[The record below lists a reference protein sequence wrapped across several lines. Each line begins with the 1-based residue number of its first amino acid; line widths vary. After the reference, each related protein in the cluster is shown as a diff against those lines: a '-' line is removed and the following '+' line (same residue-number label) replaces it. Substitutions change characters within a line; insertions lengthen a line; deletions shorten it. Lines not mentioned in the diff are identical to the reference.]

1 MKEKDKNR
9 KTDLSGFLDYRNDNL
24 KNSER
29 NTFER
34 ELQKDPFAMEA
45 EEGFSGTDP
54 GLISSD
60 MDLLNKKI
68 KLRTGRSRSYILYRI
83 AASIAVLMVVSTVFF
98 MVQRNTPAKHEKL
111 TGPNPEA
118 LAIKEKTGEKEDEKT
133 ETPALPVTVEKMK
146 PEVKT
151 VWAPKRGA
159 EKSED
164 MIDVA
169 PAGSLN
175 TNEKVNAAE
184 VNEIIAA
191 DAALSKTK
199 TDSAIKVTAESEAAV
214 RLQNVP
220 AGYGD
225 KKARSLEAA
234 PVSRSEAIRDE
245 ATTLHIAAEPVNG
258 MESFYKYIEEN
269 IRRPDKLEKS
279 GQATVIV
286 SFIVKISGNPDR
298 IVIVESPGQP
308 FSDEA
313 VRLIKKGPRWKPASE
328 NGVIK
333 EEEVRVK
340 VVFK

>member
-9 KTDLSGFLDYRNDNL
+9 KTNLSGFLDYRNDNL

-29 NTFER
+29 NIFER

-45 EEGFSGTDP
+45 EEGFSSTNP
-54 GLISSD
+54 ELIRSD

-98 MVQRNTPAKHEKL
+98 MVQRNTPAKHEKIA
-111 TGPNPEA
+111 GPNPEA
-118 LAIKEKTGEKEDEKT
+118 LVIKEEPGEKDNKKMEA
-133 ETPALPVTVEKMK
+133 PALPVTAENMK

-151 VWAPKRGA
+151 VAAPKKSA
-159 EKSED
+159 EKPGEVSTL
-164 MIDVA
+164 A
-169 PAGSLN
+169 LNAG
-175 TNEKVNAAE
+175 E
-184 VNEIIAA
+184 VNELIVA
-191 DAALSKTK
+191 DAAVSKTK

-245 ATTLHIAAEPVNG
+245 ATARHIAAEPVNG

-269 IRRPDKLEKS
+269 IRRPDTLERS
-279 GQATVIV
+279 GQATVII

-298 IVIVESPGQP
+298 IIIVESPGQP